1 MGAAHARVRRQPARQ
16 YSAGLKFNKNKNS
29 KTGMEMTGV
38 AQAATEDKKADK
50 EADHH
55 PYYRPKDAATLIL
68 VDRSAATPKVLVG
81 KRHDKVVF
89 MPGKFVFPGGRVDKS
104 DNRVPVAASIPK
116 ELEANLLKGSPKITA
131 SRARSLAVA
140 AIREACEETGLCLGR
155 RTDGAAP
162 KLDGPK
168 LDGPKLDGPKLDG
181 PKLDGPWKPF
191 TDASLLP
198 DPSGLFLI
206 ARAIT
211 PPGRI
216 KRFDTRFFTADASTI
231 THRIEGV
238 IHPDAELVELVWVEL
253 GSQPLADLHPMTRN
267 VLGELEK
274 RLATGPL
281 RHDAPVPF
289 FHFYGGRMH
298 KDVLGA

>member
-1 MGAAHARVRRQPARQ
+1 M
-16 YSAGLKFNKNKNS
+16 SETEKIE
-29 KTGMEMTGV
+29 KTE
-38 AQAATEDKKADK
+38 K

-55 PYYRPKDAATLIL
+55 PYRRPVDAATLIL
-68 VDRSAATPKVLVG
+68 VDRTATTPKVLVG

-104 DNRVPVAASIPK
+104 DNRVPVAAPIPK
-116 ELEANLLKGSPKITA
+116 ALEDNLLMGSPKIA
-131 SRARSLAVA
+131 PSRARALTIA

-155 RTDGAAP
+155 KSNGAAHQ
-162 KLDGPK
+162 LEGA
-168 LDGPKLDGPKLDG
+168 
-181 PKLDGPWKPF
+181 WKPF
-191 TDASLLP
+191 TEAGLLP
-198 DPSGLFLI
+198 DPSGLFLV

-211 PPGRI
+211 PPGRVR
-216 KRFDTRFFTADASTI
+216 RFDTRFFTADASTI
-231 THRIEGV
+231 AHSVEGV
-238 IHPDAELVELVWVEL
+238 IHAEAELVELVWVEI
-253 GSQPLADLHPMTRN
+253 GSKPLADLHPMTKN

-289 FHFYGGRMH
+289 FHFYGGKMQ

>member
-1 MGAAHARVRRQPARQ
+1 M
-16 YSAGLKFNKNKNS
+16 SE
-29 KTGMEMTGV
+29 T
-38 AQAATEDKKADK
+38 KKAEK

-68 VDRSAATPKVLVG
+68 VDRAAATPKVLVG

-155 RTDGAAP
+155 KTDSAA
-162 KLDGPK
+162 PK

-191 TDASLLP
+191 TDA
-198 DPSGLFLI
+198 
-206 ARAIT
+206 
-211 PPGRI
+211 
-216 KRFDTRFFTADASTI
+216 
-231 THRIEGV
+231 
-238 IHPDAELVELVWVEL
+238 
-253 GSQPLADLHPMTRN
+253 
-267 VLGELEK
+267 
-274 RLATGPL
+274 
-281 RHDAPVPF
+281 
-289 FHFYGGRMH
+289 
-298 KDVLGA
+298 

>member
-1 MGAAHARVRRQPARQ
+1 MTDAA
-16 YSAGLKFNKNKNS
+16 
-29 KTGMEMTGV
+29 E
-38 AQAATEDKKADK
+38 AATADKGEEK

-68 VDRSAATPKVLVG
+68 VDRSGATPKVLVG

-104 DNRVPVAASIPK
+104 DNRVPVAAPMSK
-116 ELEANLLKGSPKITA
+116 ELEDNLLKGSPRISV
-131 SRARSLAVA
+131 SRARSLAIA

-155 RTDGAAP
+155 KANGAPARLDGA
-162 KLDGPK
+162 
-168 LDGPKLDGPKLDG
+168 
-181 PKLDGPWKPF
+181 WKPF
-191 TDASLLP
+191 ADAGLLP

-211 PPGRI
+211 PPGRVR
-216 KRFDTRFFTADASTI
+216 RFDTRFFTADASAI
-231 THRIEGV
+231 AHRVEGV

-289 FHFYGGRMH
+289 FHFFAGRMH
-298 KDVLGA
+298 KDVLGE